1 MKVSRRNLLFSAAS
15 GAVLASAGPGLRV
28 GLAQDASQA
37 RDILIVLY
45 LRGGSDGLQMIAPS
59 GDPNYIANR
68 PTIAVPHS
76 GSNAGLGLGTLDGVD
91 FYLNPNAAAL
101 KPLYDTGQLAV
112 VQAAGLEMDDRSH
125 FVCMEKMERGVQNI
139 SDSEKRGWLTRHLD
153 SLGETRPVLGTVAAS
168 GDVPTSLL
176 KHPQAVG
183 IWNAEDFN
191 LWGGDSLESAIRNV
205 NMGESAYK
213 TLATQT
219 LDAINSVRQGIQN
232 PATETAVGATYPG
245 GDLSDALRSLARLI
259 KMDVGIDIATVDQ
272 DGWDHHDN
280 LNAVFP
286 TLANEL
292 AQSLSAFWTDVAAY
306 QSRIT
311 LVTMTEFGRR
321 LEENGSRGTDHG
333 AASYMLVLG
342 GNVNGGQIYGS
353 WPGLSASNLYFGDLV
368 VTTDYRTVLSEILV
382 RRQMNAR
389 PHDVFP
395 TIPYAPLNVVQG
407 SDSIVTS
414 EPTISVAPTAAS
426 SPAPAR
432 APANSMMMN
441 RM

>member
-1 MKVSRRNLLFSAAS
+1 MNLSRRNLLFSAAS
-15 GAVLASAGPGLRV
+15 GAVLASAAPGLRV
-28 GLAQDASQA
+28 AMAQQA
-37 RDILIVLY
+37 GQSRDILIVLY
-45 LRGGSDGLQMIAPS
+45 LRGGSDGLHMIAPS
-59 GDPNYIANR
+59 GDPNYIAHR
-68 PTIAVPHS
+68 PTLAVPHS
-76 GSNAGLGLGTLDGVD
+76 GSNAGIGLGTLDGVD

-101 KPLYDTGQLAV
+101 KPLYDAGQLAV
-112 VQAAGLEMDDRSH
+112 VHAAGLEMDDRSH

-191 LWGGDSLESAIRNV
+191 LWGGDELERAIRNV
-205 NMGESAYK
+205 NMGDGAYK

-219 LDAINSVRQGIQN
+219 LDAIESVRQGIQN
-232 PATETAVGATYPG
+232 PATETAAGVTYPG
-245 GDLSDALRSLARLI
+245 GHLSDALQSLARLI

-280 LNAVFP
+280 LNSVFP
-286 TLANEL
+286 SLASEL
-292 AQSLSAFWTDVAAY
+292 AQSLSAFWTDVADY
-306 QSRIT
+306 QDRIT

-321 LEENGSRGTDHG
+321 LEENGNQGTDHG
-333 AASYMLVLG
+333 AASYMMLLG
-342 GNVNGGQIYGS
+342 GNVNGGQIYGT
-353 WPGLSASNLYFGDLV
+353 WPGLRPTDLYFGDLV
-368 VTTDYRTVLSEILV
+368 VTTDYRTVLSEVLV
-382 RRQMNAR
+382 RRHSIPR

-395 TIPYAPLNVVQG
+395 TIPYAPLDLVQG
-407 SDSIVTS
+407 SDGIVTS
-414 EPTISVAPTAAS
+414 TATPTAAPEAS
-426 SPAPAR
+426 ERR
-432 APANSMMMN
+432 APAASMMMR